1 MKTEKIDIEE
11 KDGKVHVFVQIPH
24 SSQNRKIERFR
35 CKTADV
41 LAILEQRGVEVGACV
56 SAADLKN
63 WRDYS
68 RRGTWVFEKKVEKVL
83 DLTPEPVIIEEEK
96 AVQPKPK
103 RRRRTRSST
112 EKVSTED

>member
-41 LAILEQRGVEVGACV
+41 LAILEQRGWGLC
-56 SAADLKN
+56 
-63 WRDYS
+63 
-68 RRGTWVFEKKVEKVL
+68 F
-83 DLTPEPVIIEEEK
+83 
-96 AVQPKPK
+96 
-103 RRRRTRSST
+103 RRRPKELERLF
-112 EKVSTED
+112 